1 MNVNWLLAGWFLAS
15 GMEWLGAELDEWE
28 RGQFKRAYFLMKRA
42 RDDAVPEMNEHMS
55 DGVSGCLAIEEL
67 AALRQRTATGIE
79 MLD

>member
-42 RDDAVPEMNEHMS
+42 RDDAGPEGVPNTIAIATMINE
-55 DGVSGCLAIEEL
+55 
-67 AALRQRTATGIE
+67 
-79 MLD
+79 